1 MYSIFLRQ
9 KVNNNVETILIH
21 APSTSFDAPKLATG
35 TLKQKLS
42 GIDEF
47 HFSIYPNNP
56 AWGKLNAMRSKIFVY
71 DHLKEMYVF
80 SGRVLKITQKMDN
93 SGMFTQDVACE
104 SAFAY
109 LSDAFCESVPT
120 ATTTSALL
128 TDLLTKFNNEVDGE
142 RRLEKGVFAEL
153 SLANKLEANVE
164 KYSTLV
170 NKVREQLSSG
180 EFVLRTDDQYR
191 NYLDLVAM
199 RGNDTNI
206 TIIPGVNL
214 QDISIDY
221 DAASVVNKII
231 PYGAEV
237 SGKNINITSVN
248 GNLNYLQDQSSI
260 DTYGVFEEVWI
271 DTKYKDA
278 KSLKEAAQQRLN
290 DNKEPTISIKLGALD
305 LSHLKKVEESFFVG
319 DRITLV
325 HKAFD
330 ISASLRIVEIS
341 TNIFAPHE
349 PVLTLANRR
358 IDFLDVT
365 AYITKQFNY
374 MLKL

>member
-9 KVNNNVETILIH
+9 KVNNSVETTLIH
-21 APSTSFDAPKLATG
+21 APSTSFDAPKLASG

-56 AWGKLNAMRSKIFVY
+56 AWGQLHAMRSKIFVY

-93 SGMFTQDVACE
+93 SGMFTQDIACE

-142 RRLEKGVFAEL
+142 RRLEKGVFANYT
-153 SLANKLEANVE
+153 LANKLETNVE

-180 EFVLRTDDQYR
+180 EFVLRTDNQYR

-214 QDISIDY
+214 QDITIDY

-248 GNLNYLQDQSSI
+248 SNLNYLQDQSSI
-260 DTYGVFEEVWI
+260 ETYGVFEEVWI

-305 LSHLKKVEESFFVG
+305 LSHLKKVEESFFIG
-319 DRITLV
+319 DRIALV

-349 PVLTLANRR
+349 PILTLANRR